1 MNYLNLPKK
10 TALFGLLL
18 LPALLGQA
26 HAQKA
31 PVSLPP
37 TAKPFVFLLSQPVTQ
52 IDTPA
57 LGKLLRPKG
66 KPLLVNF
73 WATWCEPCRE
83 EFPDL
88 VKINAEYGK
97 KIDFITV
104 SLDDLAEINRDVPK
118 FLVDMK
124 AEMPAFLLKTT
135 DENAAIS
142 SVSPEWK
149 GGLPFTM
156 LFDRDGKTAYSRQG
170 LLKLDVVRPLI
181 ERLIQADEPK
191 SDVAQIINLELP
203 KAEPMTFDQGVK
215 KAHADFEKGQYTLL
229 RYGLTPAIPEVELN
243 RLKRIYDLT
252 VSDSGCMVSAG
263 YDDFVFGY
271 NETMIGK
278 LAGKFGR
285 AVEIDVGFAPVR
297 RK

>member
-1 MNYLNLPKK
+1 M
-10 TALFGLLL
+10 LL
-18 LPALLGQA
+18 LPALFGLA

-31 PVSLPP
+31 PVSLPLP

-73 WATWCEPCRE
+73 WATWCEPCRQ

-97 KIDFITV
+97 KIVFITV

-149 GGLPFTM
+149 GGLPFTI
-156 LFDRDGKTAYSRQG
+156 LFDRDGKAVYSRQG
-170 LLKLDVVRPLI
+170 LLRLDVVRPLI
-181 ERLIQADEPK
+181 EGLIQAGEPK
-191 SDVAQIINLELP
+191 SDVVQIINLELP
-203 KAEPMTFDQGVK
+203 KAEPTFDQGVK
-215 KAHADFEKGQYTLL
+215 KANADFEKGQYTLL
-229 RYGLTPAIPEVELN
+229 RYGLTPAIPEVELS

-263 YDDFVFGY
+263 YDKFVFGY

-285 AVEIDVGFAPVR
+285 AVETDVGFAPVR